1 MLDLYKWTFWF
12 GIVLW
17 ETSMSVYLLL
27 ANEEIKMNNTA
38 VAFKHTLME
47 ISWNMWKIAQSDI
60 QSFFEILFVMWN
72 IYLKFW
78 FLFKSFLFT
87 FSHVNQLCS
96 GT

>member
-38 VAFKHTLME
+38 VTFKYTLME

-60 QSFFEILFVMWN
+60 QSF
-72 IYLKFW
+72 LKFYLSCEAFIW
-78 FLFKSFLFT
+78 NFDFFM
-87 FSHVNQLCS
+87 
-96 GT
+96 